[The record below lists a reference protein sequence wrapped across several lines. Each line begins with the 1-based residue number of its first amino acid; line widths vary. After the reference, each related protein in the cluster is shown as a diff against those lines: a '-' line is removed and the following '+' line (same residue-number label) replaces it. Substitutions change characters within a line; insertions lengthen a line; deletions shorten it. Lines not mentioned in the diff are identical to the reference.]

1 VKADVAA
8 AQQAADAQAA
18 QQASTTLTYAL
29 PGSETGAKSPAVSE
43 RGGSALLDPVP
54 ATPAQPASGQPV
66 APTAH
71 TVQPRRFHGT
81 VKLNPRLMAGNAGT
95 IMDEVV
101 RHLTAIYG
109 ADVQVTLEIQ
119 ATIPS
124 GVSEDI
130 KRTIEENCR
139 TLRFEGFGFEE
150 E

>member
-1 VKADVAA
+1 MERTPQ
-8 AQQAADAQAA
+8 AQ
-18 QQASTTLTYAL
+18 
-29 PGSETGAKSPAVSE
+29 
-43 RGGSALLDPVP
+43 
-54 ATPAQPASGQPV
+54 
-66 APTAH
+66 
-71 TVQPRRFHGT
+71 RFHGS
-81 VKLNPRLMAGNAGT
+81 VKLNPRMMAGDAGK

-124 GVSEDI
+124 APDDI

-139 TLRFEGFGFEE
+139 TLRFESFGFEE

>member
-1 VKADVAA
+1 
-8 AQQAADAQAA
+8 
-18 QQASTTLTYAL
+18 
-29 PGSETGAKSPAVSE
+29 VSE
-43 RGGSALLDPVP
+43 RGDSPLLDPSRP
-54 ATPAQPASGQPV
+54 TA
-66 APTAH
+66 APTS
-71 TVQPRRFHGT
+71 TDQPTLSAEPISQAQRFHGS

-119 ATIPS
+119 ATIPA
-124 GVSEDI
+124 VPDDI

-139 TLRFEGFGFEE
+139 TLRFESFGFEE